1 MPRAAAFAG
10 EGLGIVPQTAEAP
23 LAASLRGQLKQI
35 GVRAGRFALFMPALL
50 KARPAA
56 MRARLWA
63 LHHGVAVPELPAPG
77 LVAVPPQADW
87 PAGFAVIAGW
97 QEAGPVLLRLDVAER
112 IAGELG
118 WATRHGPTVLPAG
131 LAGRFAV
138 KPNWCRRCCAGLGSG
153 CCRVAAWG
161 RADLVR
167 RPRPCWRR

>member
-1 MPRAAAFAG
+1 
-10 EGLGIVPQTAEAP
+10 
-23 LAASLRGQLKQI
+23 
-35 GVRAGRFALFMPALL
+35 
-50 KARPAA
+50 

-138 KPNWCRRCCAGLGSG
+138 KAELVPAVLRGLGF
-153 CCRVAAWG
+153 RVLPGGSLGPGGFGPPAPTMLAPLKRRRVVPAEPPEAPHHAGPFAALAALK
-161 RADLVR
+161 R
-167 RPRPCWRR
+167 